1 MADTTTTTTVD
12 IGNISNQLTV
22 ASRVVVS
29 TDGFWVQTGG
39 GQSVRIPA
47 EFVRAYLGASITP
60 SISADGTWK
69 IGDTDTGLKAA
80 GSVTWAY
87 FYRVGNKLYLYDE
100 LTSISG
106 HTKMVGNKIVISSE
120 E

>member
-12 IGNISNQLTV
+12 IGNISKQLTE
-22 ASRVVVS
+22 ASSVVM
-29 TDGFWVQTGG
+29 TDSFWLQTAG
-39 GQSVRIPA
+39 GQSVRVSA
-47 EFVRAYLGASITP
+47 QFVRAYLGASITP